1 MTDFLET
8 GKKLQNKLSEYYRQ
22 LHGMAETEFELPMT
36 VSFVKKAL
44 EDMGCSYEDCGK
56 CGITATI
63 GDSGKGKVF
72 LLRADMDALPIKEE
86 TDLEFSCKEGNMHAC
101 GHDMHTSMLLGAA
114 HILKEH
120 ENELNGAVK
129 LMFQPAE
136 EILQGA
142 HNMIENGVLRSPD
155 VDGAMM
161 IHVVSGVPVPAG
173 TFIVSAGGISAPAAD
188 YFTINIHGKSSHGST
203 PEKGIDSVTVGARI
217 LLGLQEIS
225 AREMNISDEVI
236 ITVGFFHGGKAGN
249 VIADSTMLQG
259 TIRAFDDDMRARVK
273 KRIEEIA
280 LNIGQAFRAT
290 VTVSYGGGCPTLKN
304 DEDLSRDITEHLKD
318 IFSSE
323 EVLNTADFKNIDIRG
338 GSDDFS
344 YISQEVPSVM
354 VALGAG
360 EPEKGYKYAVHHGK
374 TTFDESVLWRGST
387 ALAVCSVKYLGEVQ
401 K

>member
-1 MTDFLET
+1 MTDFLEK
-8 GKKLQNKLSEYYRQ
+8 GKLLQNRLSEYYRH
-22 LHGMAETEFELPMT
+22 LHSIAETEFDLNKT
-36 VSFVKKAL
+36 VSFVKKCL
-44 EDMGCSYEDCGK
+44 DEMKCSYEDCGK

-63 GDSGKGKVF
+63 GDGNKGKVF

-86 TDLEFSCKEGNMHAC
+86 TGLDFSCKEGNMHAC
-101 GHDMHTSMLLGAA
+101 GHDMHTAMLLGAA
-114 HILKEH
+114 HILKER

-129 LMFQPAE
+129 LVFQPAE

-142 HNMIENGVLRSPD
+142 RNMIENGVLQSPQ

-161 IHVVSGVPVPAG
+161 IHVVSGVPIPAG

-203 PEKGIDSVTVGARI
+203 PNKGIDSVTAGARI

-225 AREMNISDEVI
+225 ARELNISDEAI
-236 ITVGFFHGGKAGN
+236 ITVGSFYGGKAGN
-249 VIADSTMLQG
+249 VIAESTMLQG
-259 TIRAFDDDMRARVK
+259 TIRAFDDSIRTQVK
-273 KRIEEIA
+273 KRVEEIA
-280 LNIGQAFRAT
+280 LNIGQAFRTT

-304 DEDLSRDITEHLKD
+304 DEALSNSVTSYLKEV
-318 IFSSE
+318 FPAE
-323 EVLNTADFKNIDIRG
+323 EVLNTAELNGSDVRG

-344 YISQEVPSVM
+344 YISHEVPSVM

-360 EPEKGYKYAVHHGK
+360 EPEKGYKYTVHHGK

-387 ALAVCSVKYLGEVQ
+387 ALAACSVKYLEEV
-401 K
+401 